1 MRTRSVRIAAA
12 ALALIASTGC
22 TFVGQ
27 GEGEVTSDALYA
39 PTCWFGAYDLDPTFF
54 ATVPFREEQQI
65 RVQRGSDLVEVSD
78 GVAIQINDVPQLRKS
93 QLGQPIDVGLPL
105 QLLKE
110 VDPSINNAPE
120 PQVSLALYLQFSCHN
135 QNINLYAIDGTI
147 TFDAL
152 FSGDPNET
160 QGSEKLTDARFE
172 VTLADPRDAVLEGTA
187 RQGNIVVPEE
197 KTSTLNGWFRFNF
210 QRGQPGQPFP

>member
-1 MRTRSVRIAAA
+1 MSVRLPSAIA
-12 ALALIASTGC
+12 LLLLGTGC

-54 ATVPFREEQQI
+54 ATVPFRDEQQV

-78 GVAIQINDVPQLRKS
+78 GVAIQIDDVPDIRAN

-110 VDPSINNAPE
+110 VDPSITNAPD

-135 QNINLYAIDGTI
+135 QNIVLYAIDGTI

-152 FSGDPNET
+152 FSGDPNESE
-160 QGSEKLTDARFE
+160 GSEKLTDARFE
-172 VTLADPRDAVLEGTA
+172 VTLADPRDAILEGTP
-187 RQGNIVVPEE
+187 RQGNISVPAE